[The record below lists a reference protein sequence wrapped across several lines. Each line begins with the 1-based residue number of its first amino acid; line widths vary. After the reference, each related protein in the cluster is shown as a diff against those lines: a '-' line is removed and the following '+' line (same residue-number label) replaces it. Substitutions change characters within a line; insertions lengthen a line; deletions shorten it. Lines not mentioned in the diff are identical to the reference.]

1 MIMAKLPIPKNHKM
15 EDHKEIIKLYFAAGV
30 CLAGIILLSL
40 LVWLPVPHENQPMAN
55 LAMGAVITSI
65 IGVPI
70 AFVLGG
76 NPTKKPADN
85 QNPTIGSAD
94 NVSIDQTTK
103 P

>member
-1 MIMAKLPIPKNHKM
+1 M
-15 EDHKEIIKLYFAAGV
+15 EDHKELIKLYFASGV
-30 CLAGIILLSL
+30 CLAGLILLGM

-76 NPTKKPADN
+76 NPAKKPGEAN
-85 QNPTIGSAD
+85 QTVTGDKPTI
-94 NVSIDQTTK
+94 NN
-103 P
+103 

>member
-1 MIMAKLPIPKNHKM
+1 M
-15 EDHKEIIKLYFAAGV
+15 EDHKEIIKLYFASGV
-30 CLAGIILLSL
+30 CLCGLILLSL

-76 NPTKKPADN
+76 NPTKKPGE
-85 QNPTIGSAD
+85 NPTVNNAD
-94 NVSIDQTTK
+94 TVNVNQK
-103 P
+103 PE